1 MKLEINGEEIAF
13 ELENEQ
19 TLKDVVRSVVE
30 YLQTNGFIDVQ
41 IMADGKKLEL
51 QDTSWYD
58 QPIKEIEHMQ
68 VHAQTA
74 YDFEQCIKI
83 LHLGKEALESGNQ
96 EDIDKI
102 MSLWPRFVLSLHFWL
117 SDFHLGDGYFNT
129 MMNIPNLLPQ
139 MNEKQ
144 ELRAQILRMME
155 LSIHAIQEK
164 GRELEHPKEEL
175 LLAIT
180 QLQDFREPLTGLAVL
195 FQNGKDAQA
204 MQEILVFMELFQ
216 KLMRTASF
224 LPAEEQEFRQKIAQ
238 LAEAF
243 SDKMKEFTQ
252 ACETRDYVLAADL
265 AEYEIVPHLDSLDEL
280 KTLLS

>member
-13 ELENEQ
+13 ELEHEQ

-30 YLQTNGFIDVQ
+30 YLQANGFVDVQ
-41 IMADGKKLEL
+41 IVCDGKQLAL
-51 QDTSWYD
+51 HDTSWHD

-68 VHAQTA
+68 VSGQMA

-83 LHLGKEALESGNQ
+83 LHLAKEALESSNQ

-129 MMNIPNLLPQ
+129 MVNIPNLVPQ
-139 MNEKQ
+139 MNEKE
-144 ELRAQILRMME
+144 ELRTQILRMME
-155 LSIHAIQEK
+155 LSVHAIQEK

-180 QLQDFREPLTGLAVL
+180 QLQDFKEPLTGLAVL

-216 KLMRTASF
+216 KLMRTANF
-224 LPAEEQEFRQKIAQ
+224 LPTQEQEFRQKIAQ
-238 LAEAF
+238 LAEIF

-252 ACETRDYVLAADL
+252 ACEVKDYVLAADL

-280 KTLLS
+280 KALLS